1 MRHDADLT
9 LRGAPLLDG
18 APIECPR
25 CTIGGQLTLDRR
37 GPRETWPARL
47 DCLTCGWGE
56 DHGVITNG
64 LITAALESS
73 TGRHAVGDSDL
84 FAAEWRGHT
93 LEGERA
99 PRLILA
105 DLTTAADALAN
116 EARKQGRTRWND
128 TKRQARKRVTS
139 ATRKVTNQVTD
150 KVTSAGQDAARKVTS
165 RVRVAVLGAAWQQ
178 QSQGA
183 TAPAPRRKRCRVKGC
198 RAGYVTITTRLHST
212 TGKKQKRRI
221 PCGVCHRAEA

>member
-1 MRHDADLT
+1 MRPADLT
-9 LRGAPLLDG
+9 LSGALLLDG
-18 APIECPR
+18 APIECPH

-47 DCLTCGWGE
+47 DCLACGWGE
-56 DHGVITNG
+56 DHRVITNG
-64 LITAALESS
+64 LVTAALNSS
-73 TGRHAVGDSDL
+73 TGRQAVGDSDL

-105 DLTTAADALAN
+105 DLVTAADVLAG
-116 EARKQGRTRWND
+116 EARKQTRTRWNGA
-128 TKRQARKRVTS
+128 KRQARKRVTS
-139 ATRKVTNQVTD
+139 AASE
-150 KVTSAGQDAARKVTS
+150 VTSAGQDAAVKVTS
-165 RVRVAVLGAAWQQ
+165 RLRVAVLGAAWQQ

-183 TAPAPRRKRCRVKGC
+183 TAPAPRRKRCKVKGC

-212 TGKKQKRRI
+212 TGRKQKRRI